1 MSVLASTTLAERTAH
16 AAARGYPNIVVILA
30 DDMGFGDLACQN
42 PDSKIPTPNLDR
54 LASRGMRFTDAHS
67 PSSVCSPTRFGLLT
81 GTYAW
86 RSPLKQSVLWTW
98 DAPLIPERT
107 LTLGGML
114 RERGYSSACI
124 GKWHLGWD
132 WPTRDGSRINDTI
145 ALGDYNLEAR
155 KAFNE
160 KVDLSK
166 AITSGPTTRGF
177 DYYFGDDVPN
187 FAPYCFI
194 ENDRC
199 TELPTVPKPDEMFG
213 TPGPM
218 VPGWKLDAVMPK
230 ITQKAVDFISAGPGT
245 APFNKKQD
253 SPFFLYFPLTAPH
266 TPIAPA
272 AEFIG
277 KSEAHRY
284 GDYVYQVDWAVGQI
298 INALERIE
306 QIENT
311 LIVFTSDNGSPANDG
326 ESMNGEPRSVLKYGH
341 NPSHIYRGIKADI
354 WEGGHRVPFIA
365 SWPERIPAGTVS
377 AEPICH
383 VDLMATCAEIV
394 NYALPV
400 DAAVDSYNLLHEFE
414 GRSSDASVREAI
426 VHHSIDGTFAIR
438 QGKWKLILG
447 RGSGGWSGHGE
458 ESDPPMQL
466 YDMHADV
473 RESKNL
479 YAEFPEIVAKLEELL
494 RKYQMEGRSVSRGT

>member
-1 MSVLASTTLAERTAH
+1 
-16 AAARGYPNIVVILA
+16 
-30 DDMGFGDLACQN
+30 
-42 PDSKIPTPNLDR
+42 
-54 LASRGMRFTDAHS
+54 
-67 PSSVCSPTRFGLLT
+67 
-81 GTYAW
+81 
-86 RSPLKQSVLWTW
+86 
-98 DAPLIPERT
+98 
-107 LTLGGML
+107 
-114 RERGYSSACI
+114 
-124 GKWHLGWD
+124 
-132 WPTRDGSRINDTI
+132 
-145 ALGDYNLEAR
+145 
-155 KAFNE
+155 
-160 KVDLSK
+160 
-166 AITSGPTTRGF
+166 
-177 DYYFGDDVPN
+177 
-187 FAPYCFI
+187 
-194 ENDRC
+194 
-199 TELPTVPKPDEMFG
+199 
-213 TPGPM
+213 
-218 VPGWKLDAVMPK
+218 
-230 ITQKAVDFISAGPGT
+230 KAVDFISAGPGT

-414 GRSSDASVREAI
+414 GRSSDAPVREAI